1 MSPRQSAVIAEV
13 RHESRGLILVTE
25 LIGRAGI
32 NVLMDH
38 VRSHYD
44 EWLLHDRLIYDV
56 SDWDVESL
64 TSDALR
70 QLPESFKSLIAARE
84 HTWVAVVIA
93 PHLEDL
99 AKILVA
105 IFETEDVPVQIT
117 YFFDQPAAEDWLLEC
132 GQG

>member
-1 MSPRQSAVIAEV
+1 MIGP
-13 RHESRGLILVTE
+13 ILVTE
-25 LIGRAGI
+25 MVGRAGV

-44 EWLLHDRLIYDV
+44 LWAQHDRLIYDV

-64 TSDALR
+64 TSDGLR
-70 QLPESFKSLIAARE
+70 QLPDSFRTLITMRE
-84 HTWVAVVIA
+84 MTWVALVIA

-105 IFETEDVPVQIT
+105 IYASEELPVEIT
-117 YFFDQPAAEDWLLEC
+117 YFFDRASAESWLLEC
-132 GQG
+132 PGADQL